1 MLEMSAMTLKVA
13 CLASL
18 AVALAAGLATP
29 AWAQDPIV
37 VTAGRTQTPPSA
49 QTAALSTLSE
59 DDLERRQNVFAT
71 EALATLPGVTVT
83 QNGGFGG
90 VASLRLRGLSA
101 SQTLVLV
108 DGVPVGDASSPD
120 GAFNP
125 AFLDAAEISDIAVL
139 RGPQSTL
146 WGSSAIG
153 GVVAVTTRRPDPG
166 LSARGFLEGGAY
178 GLVRAGA
185 GLGYGTERFDLRLDA
200 SGIGADGISKADQRD
215 GATEDDGYDGLSV
228 GGRLGWRPIPSLR
241 LEAFGRRTDAATE
254 FDQFGLV
261 TGVRDGA
268 QRDET
273 TAETYG
279 AQGRWRTVD
288 GRLAATALVARTT
301 IDRTSIDPVFG
312 VFATAGERD
321 LIRLQGDWQ
330 ATDRFDVVI
339 GADREEQAIENGP
352 GTRIDGVFATAQ
364 LTPVSALT
372 LSAGVRHDDHSAFG
386 GVTTGRVGLR
396 YAPFEA
402 FGVRASFGQGF
413 KAPSVFQL
421 TSSFG
426 ALPPN
431 LNLRPEEG
439 EGWDAAVFGTLLYGH
454 LHYEVGVF
462 DLSVTDQ
469 IDFDFLTSRYE
480 NIAQVDSRGV
490 EAEVSLRISPTLRT
504 ALSYTYTQAENGAGR
519 RLLQI
524 PEHAAFAEIDWQATP
539 ALGLTLSVRHNGEE
553 PAIPFPANPSGV
565 LDGWTRADLA
575 ARYALSPRLEVYGRI
590 ENLTD
595 EAYQDVLGYGTPGRS
610 GFAGLRV
617 RL

>member
-1 MLEMSAMTLKVA
+1 MSAMTFKVSS
-13 CLASL
+13 LTSL
-18 AVALAAGLATP
+18 AVAFAAAFAMP
-29 AWAQDPIV
+29 AWAQDPIL
-37 VTAGRTQTPPSA
+37 VTASRTPVPPQA
-49 QTAALSTLSE
+49 QTAALSTVTE
-59 DDLERRQNVFAT
+59 DDLNRRQTVFAT
-71 EALATLPGVTVT
+71 EVLATLPGVTVT

-90 VASLRLRGLSA
+90 VASIRLRGLSA
-101 SQTLVLV
+101 SQTLVLI

-120 GAFNP
+120 GAYNP

-146 WGSSAIG
+146 WGSSALG
-153 GVVAVTTRRPDPG
+153 GVVAVATRRPDPG
-166 LSARGFLEGGAY
+166 LSARGFLEGGSF

-200 SGIGADGISKADQRD
+200 SGIGVDGISKADERD
-215 GATEDDGYDGLSV
+215 GATESDGYDGLSV
-228 GGRLGWRPIPSLR
+228 GGRFGWQPIPSLR
-241 LEAFGRRTDAATE
+241 VEAFGRRNEAATE

-261 TGVRDGA
+261 TGVRDGG

-273 TAETYG
+273 TSETYG
-279 AQGRWRTVD
+279 GQARWRPGD
-288 GRLAATALVARTT
+288 GRVNATALIARAT

-312 VFATAGERD
+312 PFATAGERD
-321 LIRLQGDWQ
+321 LIRLQADWR
-330 ATDRFDVVI
+330 ATDRLDLVV
-339 GADREEQAIENGP
+339 GADREEQAIQNAP

-364 LTPVSALT
+364 VTPVADLT
-372 LSAGVRHDDHSAFG
+372 LSAGVRHDDHSQFG
-386 GVTTGRVGLR
+386 GVTTGRLGVR

-402 FGVRASFGQGF
+402 FGLRASFGQGF

-431 LNLRPEEG
+431 LSLRPEKG
-439 EGWDAAVFGTLLYGH
+439 EGWDAAVFGTLLDGR
-454 LHYEVGVF
+454 LTYELGVF

-469 IDFDFLTSRYE
+469 IDFDFLASRYE
-480 NIAQVDSRGV
+480 NLAQVDSRGL
-490 EAEVSLRISPTLRT
+490 EAQVRLRLSPTLQA
-504 ALSYTYTQAENGAGR
+504 ALSYTLTEAENGAGA

-524 PEHAAFAEIDWQATP
+524 PEHAAFAQIDWQATP
-539 ALGLTLSVRHNGEE
+539 TLGLTLSVRHNGEE

-575 ARYALSPRLEVYGRI
+575 ARYALSPRLEVYGRV

-610 GFAGLRV
+610 AFAGLRV